1 MKTTKT
7 LFAPK
12 PLARAIACLSLP
24 ALLLGAAPALAQ
36 NSEIEE
42 LRRQLKAL
50 EARIEESTARAEAD
64 AAQARED
71 ASQARAEAREARA
84 QLASTRDD
92 PPVSSR
98 NETLK
103 ADTEYLVRD
112 GKGVKIGNTT
122 VTVGGFIKA
131 DAVVASG
138 GDGSAN
144 NRTLGQAAN
153 FASYAASENADEWRF
168 GSSIRE
174 SRIGLGTR
182 TADVNGHDLITYIEM
197 DFHGSEDGANEFV
210 SNSYNPRVRLAYAQW
225 ADWTVGQDVTTFSE
239 LAAVPEILNQG
250 KMASFI
256 YARQPLLRYGMDV
269 PGGRLFAAI
278 ENPEDGGND
287 QAYPDVVLR
296 YQVKNDYGV
305 FALAGMARTL
315 EKDSVDD
322 RSLQGAFSLSARI
335 PTVGKDNL
343 KLQYSYGALGRY
355 AGLRTFAD
363 ILSTD
368 TTAPGAGGTTEYGEL
383 TPAVSYGATVA
394 YQKHWSPKWRSNL
407 SLSQLE
413 MVTNTDAPELGRY
426 FDRSTSAHLNLLYA
440 ATPSIT
446 LGLEYAY
453 WQFGEANLASAVLP
467 NSEEPVSNHYEQIM
481 ASAKFDF

>member
-1 MKTTKT
+1 MKTTRA
-7 LFAPK
+7 LFARH
-12 PLARAIACLSLP
+12 PLAGAIACLSIP
-24 ALLLGAAPALAQ
+24 ALLLGSAPALAQ

-42 LRRQLKAL
+42 LRRQLRAL
-50 EARIEESTARAEAD
+50 EARIEQSTARAEAE
-64 AAQARED
+64 AAQAREE
-71 ASQARAEAREARA
+71 AAQARAEAREARA
-84 QLASTRDD
+84 QLASTQPEPR
-92 PPVSSR
+92 S
-98 NETLK
+98 ETAK
-103 ADTEYLVRD
+103 ASTDYIVRD
-112 GKGVKIGNTT
+112 GKGIKIGNTT
-122 VTVGGFIKA
+122 LTIGGFIKA

-153 FASYAASENADEWRF
+153 FATFAASDNADKWRF

-174 SRIGLGTR
+174 SRIGIGTR

-239 LAAVPEILNQG
+239 LAAIPEILNQG
-250 KMASFI
+250 KMAAFT
-256 YARQPLLRYGMDV
+256 YTRQPLLRYGMDV

-296 YQVKNDYGV
+296 YQVRNDYGV
-305 FALAGMARTL
+305 YSLAGMARTL
-315 EKDSVDD
+315 EKGNTND
-322 RSLQGAFSLSARI
+322 RSLQGAVSLSARI

-343 KLQYSYGALGRY
+343 RLQYSYGALGRY

-363 ILSTD
+363 VLSTD
-368 TTAPGAGGTTEYGEL
+368 TVGPDGDTVFGEL
-383 TPAVSYGATVA
+383 TSAVSYGATVA
-394 YQKHWSPKWRSNL
+394 YQKHWAPKWRSNL

-413 MVTNTDAPELGRY
+413 MVTNTDSTELGRY

-440 ATPSIT
+440 ATDTIT

-453 WQFGEANLASAVLP
+453 WDFGIIDESG
-467 NSEEPVSNHYEQIM
+467 SNQYEQVM

>member
-92 PPVSSR
+92 PR

-368 TTAPGAGGTTEYGEL
+368 VQIRDAEGEVISTDYGQL

-394 YQKHWSPKWRSNL
+394 YQRHWSPKWRSNL

-413 MVTNTDAPELGRY
+413 MVTDTDSAELGRY
-426 FDRSTSAHLNLLYA
+426 FDRSSSAHLNLLYA
-440 ATPSIT
+440 ATDTIT

-453 WQFGEANLASAVLP
+453 WDFGIINDSG
-467 NSEEPVSNHYEQIM
+467 SNQYEQVM
-481 ASAKFDF
+481 ASAKFDY

>member
-1 MKTTKT
+1 MKTTKA
-7 LFAPK
+7 LFATK
-12 PLARAIACLSLP
+12 PLAKAIACLSVP
-24 ALLLGAAPALAQ
+24 VMLLGAAPAFAQ

-50 EARIEESTARAEAD
+50 EARIEQSTARAEAD
-64 AAQARED
+64 AAQAREE

-84 QLASTRDD
+84 QLTSSRDE
-92 PPVSSR
+92 PPRSGSR

-144 NRTLGQAAN
+144 NRTLGQPTN
-153 FASYAASENADEWRF
+153 FARFAASDNADEWRF

-250 KMASFI
+250 KHAAFI

-269 PGGRLFAAI
+269 PGGRLFAAL
-278 ENPEDGGND
+278 ENPEDGDFD

-305 FALAGMARTL
+305 FALAGMGRTL
-315 EKDSVDD
+315 EKDSANE

-343 KLQYSYGALGRY
+343 KLQYSYGVLGRY
-355 AGLRTFAD
+355 AGLRTFTD

-368 TTAPGAGGTTEYGEL
+368 IEVDGPGEDETTTIYGGL
-383 TPAVSYGATVA
+383 TPAVSYGATAA

-407 SLSQLE
+407 SLSQME
-413 MVTNTDAPELGRY
+413 MVTNADSGELARY

-440 ATPSIT
+440 ATDRIT

-453 WQFGEANLASAVLP
+453 WDFGIVDDSG
-467 NSEEPVSNHYEQIM
+467 SNQYEQVM
-481 ASAKFDF
+481 ASAKFDY